1 MEYSCIGLNDL
12 PDEILIIIFKKL
24 NNLDVLYSLQG
35 VNQRLNHIIYD
46 PIFTSRLTFVKRL
59 LHNFIDVFH
68 CNMVL
73 NRFCLQILP
82 EIHDKIKWLDLESSS
97 MKYILHAAHY
107 PNLHTLGLYNIN
119 QESAQ
124 CLFTDEIL
132 SSGIFKD
139 QITTLILTIDNNNND
154 DYEEMLL
161 SATNI
166 FDYIFTVF
174 TNLIHLIFYESS
186 FKNRVP
192 LYFAD
197 PPSHTFRSSTLLRLN
212 VRLESFNDCLYLLDG
227 RFNQLHTLYV
237 DLTHIQRS
245 NKIQNQGDLSNLKYF
260 HLSCNQETFDYYKVI
275 LPLLYRMS
283 NLEKL
288 RLYLVIFFNDTFI
301 DGNHLKKNIIYRV
314 PNLNQF
320 IFYIRSLIYTG
331 NKLNLP
337 STEDIQRIFM
347 DFQYS
352 EIISY
357 VDYFPETK
365 YGRCHIYSYPFL
377 MPYYVDITNNFPG
390 GLYNY
395 VCVVSLRDEYPFEHD
410 FFLRI
415 VQSFPCIEDL
425 TVTNN
430 KPQNRKQSYESNNVN
445 CYSSI
450 IKYSFLNELDLLDVH
465 DDYIEEFLFDTK
477 IYFQDVFLR
486 IKCESLQ
493 RITQNF
499 TRDATRIN
507 CTKINELELSGEPLC
522 SDSLQQYFPHARIN
536 YDLLGAYDE
545 PVAGPPIL
553 NEPVAGPPTSDEP
566 VADPP
571 TSDEPMAGPPSSLR
585 IYNEKKKR
593 YCNKRYFCYC
603 CLEYDCNDEL

>member
-12 PDEILIIIFKKL
+12 PDEILMIIFKKL

-82 EIHDKIKWLDLESSS
+82 EIGHQIKWLDLESSS
-97 MKYILHAAHY
+97 MKYILHAAHF

-139 QITTLILTIDNNNND
+139 QITTLILTIDNNNNSD

-192 LYFAD
+192 LFFD
-197 PPSHTFRSSTLLRLN
+197 EPLLSTFRSSTLLKLN

-237 DLTHIQRS
+237 DLTEIEHF
-245 NKIQNQGDLSNLKYF
+245 NEIQNQGDLPNLK
-260 HLSCNQETFDYYKVI
+260 
-275 LPLLYRMS
+275 
-283 NLEKL
+283 
-288 RLYLVIFFNDTFI
+288 LYLLVFNDTFI
-301 DGNHLKKNIIYRV
+301 DGNHLKKNIINRM

-320 IFYIRSLIYTG
+320 KFNIRSLIYTG

-337 STEDIQRIFM
+337 STEDIQRTFI
-347 DFQYS
+347 DFQYK

-357 VDYFPETK
+357 VDYFPETEK
-365 YGRCHIYSYPFL
+365 GRCHIYSYPFL
-377 MPYYVDITNNFPG
+377 TPYYVDITSNFPG

-395 VCVVSLRDEYPFEHD
+395 VRIVSLRDEYPFEHD

-415 VQSFPCIEDL
+415 VRSFPFMEEL
-425 TVTNN
+425 TVINR
-430 KPQNRKQSYESNNVN
+430 KPQNRKQSYELNNTN
-445 CYSSI
+445 RNSSI
-450 IKYSFLNELDLLDVH
+450 IAYSFLSELDLLNVH
-465 DDYIEEFLFDTK
+465 DDYIEEFLFNTK
-477 IYFQDVFLR
+477 SYFQNILLR
-486 IKCESLQ
+486 IECESLQ
-493 RITQNF
+493 RVTQNF

-536 YDLLGAYDE
+536 YDL
-545 PVAGPPIL
+545 VI
-553 NEPVAGPPTSDEP
+553 
-566 VADPP
+566 
-571 TSDEPMAGPPSSLR
+571 
-585 IYNEKKKR
+585 
-593 YCNKRYFCYC
+593 
-603 CLEYDCNDEL
+603 